1 VYRAPTASAV
11 EVIGALWVVMF
22 VGNELTAGATTGGGA
37 TRTGPFPGGGVV
49 GNHPWHE
56 RSRHR

>member
-1 VYRAPTASAV
+1 
-11 EVIGALWVVMF
+11 VIGALWVVMF